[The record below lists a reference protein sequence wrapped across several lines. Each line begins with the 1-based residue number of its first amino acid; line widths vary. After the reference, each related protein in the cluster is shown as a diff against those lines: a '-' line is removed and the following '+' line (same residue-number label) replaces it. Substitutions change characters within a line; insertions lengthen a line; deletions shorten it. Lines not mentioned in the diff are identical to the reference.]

1 MTENNMIPAK
11 VKQMNTTALAYM
23 GDAVYEVYVRR
34 HVMESGQI
42 NADRLHYM
50 AVPFVRAHGQATALK
65 EMMKGFLT
73 EEEASIARRARNH
86 KTTSRPKNADPVEY
100 KLATA
105 FEALVGFLYLTGQEE
120 RLDQVMT
127 RAVRFIREDNK

>member
-1 MTENNMIPAK
+1 MIPAK

-65 EMMKGFLT
+65 EMMKANLT
-73 EEEASIARRARNH
+73 EEEASLARRARNH

-127 RAVRFIREDNK
+127 RAVRIIREDNK

>member
-1 MTENNMIPAK
+1 MTESNMIPAK

-34 HVMESGQI
+34 HVMDSGQI

-50 AVPFVRAHGQATALK
+50 AVPFVRAHGQATALN

-73 EEEASIARRARNH
+73 EEEASLARRARNH

-127 RAVRFIREDNK
+127 RAVRIIREDNK